1 MGKIVN
7 FAALPYKDVS
17 SGIRSAPITGSEGKE
32 MQADMFKL
40 APGARLSDTVPQG
53 SDRYFFVLRG
63 EASLVGSG
71 GTHALPQETFATLQ
85 EGVQF
90 TLANP
95 GKSEA
100 DIISVFAPPPGSG
113 KSERKGFSEGII
125 TAHRTNRPVIDLPE
139 QKKRR
144 IQFVDKTA
152 AASDRAHAMIVL
164 YVPETVTTLHMHPNA
179 ESMFVLL
186 TGKVRFTVNGQ
197 EHIIERGQATHFPA
211 GDKHGLRHAEGDVS
225 FLEFH
230 IPGGFTTVRE

>member
-7 FAALPYKDVS
+7 FASLPYKDVS
-17 SGIRSAPITGSEGKE
+17 SGVKTAPITGNEGKE

-40 APGARLSDTVPQG
+40 APGAKLTDTVPQG
-53 SDRYFFVLRG
+53 SDRYFFVFRG
-63 EASLVGSG
+63 EASIAGNG
-71 GTHALPQETFATLQ
+71 ANHALPQETFATLQ
-85 EGVQF
+85 EGAQF
-90 TLANP
+90 TLTNT
-95 GKSEA
+95 GKSDAEV
-100 DIISVFAPPPGSG
+100 ISIFAPPPGG
-113 KSERKGFSEGII
+113 KKSDRKGFAGGIT
-125 TAHRTNRPVIDLPE
+125 TAHRSNRPVVDIPD

-197 EHIIERGQATHFPA
+197 DHIIERGQATHFPA